1 MPWNEGIKTFIAGA
15 DLEAKRRVK
24 IASGTTQIPPEVVH
38 AGAGE
43 AFIGVTEYAVKSGEP
58 LAVRLKSASGTFEV
72 ECAVGTAIAPG
83 TTLYG
88 AADGRLSDTTSGT
101 AQATAMQAA
110 GASNEHIE
118 VLLGA

>member
-1 MPWNEGIKTFIAGA
+1 MPWNEGVKTFTAGA

-24 IASGTTQIPPEVVH
+24 IATGTTLIPPGVVH

-43 AFIGVTEYAVKSGEP
+43 AFIGVTEYAVKNGEP
-58 LAVRLKSASGTFEV
+58 VAVRLKSDSGSFEV

-83 TTLYG
+83 TALYG
-88 AADGRLSDTTSGT
+88 AADGRLSDTISGE
-101 AQATAMQAA
+101 AQAIALQAA
-110 GASNEHIE
+110 AASNEHIE